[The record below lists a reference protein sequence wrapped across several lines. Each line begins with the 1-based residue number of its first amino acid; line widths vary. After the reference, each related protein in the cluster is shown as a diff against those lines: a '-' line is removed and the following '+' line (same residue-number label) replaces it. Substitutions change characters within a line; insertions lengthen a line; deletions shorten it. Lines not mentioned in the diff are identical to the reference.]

1 MNLDKKEVVF
11 IVSALVTGISLGSV
25 YQIEMIFQRKA
36 LIFAG
41 YFTSVLSGLIFAVSF
56 LQGDAHEQ

>member
-1 MNLDKKEVVF
+1 MNLDKKEILF
-11 IVSALVTGISLGSV
+11 IVSVLVTGISLGSV

>member
-11 IVSALVTGISLGSV
+11 IVSVLVTGISLGSV

-41 YFTSVLSGLIFAVSF
+41 YFTSVLSGLIFGTSF
-56 LQGDAHEQ
+56 LQGEEE